1 MTGLVLKLSFNKIGD
16 TTLEGG
22 ICGSFFFVRP
32 NLAVTAQHVL
42 NSNTFNPNPGFK
54 NCQVWL
60 IVEPNIVIE
69 LKLVD
74 LIEYREIDTTLIQ
87 LSNEFSVSI
96 RKTSSSDIESGQEC
110 FNEGFISGIMPY
122 LNTSWNSNGLQ
133 ITSCAFNEII
143 SNGSGHIKSKQFM
156 TVNAADIQ
164 MTSVS
169 GYATSYGGRVGMSG
183 GPLISKNTDEIIGL
197 MSIGLPADKEVKDS
211 LFAVSIEEIN
221 SRIKNALIKFN

>member
-16 TTLEGG
+16 KTLEGG

-42 NSNTFNPNPGFK
+42 NSNTFNPNPGFN

-69 LKLVD
+69 LKLVN
-74 LIEYREIDTTLIQ
+74 LIEHREIDTTLIQ
-87 LSNEFSVSI
+87 LSNDYSVSI
-96 RKTSSSDIESGQEC
+96 RKISLTDIERGHEC
-110 FNEGFISGIMPY
+110 FNEGFIGGKMPF
-122 LNTSWNSNGLQ
+122 LNSSWNSNGLQ
-133 ITSCAFNEII
+133 ITSCAYNGII
-143 SNGSGHIKSKQFM
+143 TNGSGHIKSKHSM
-156 TVNAADIQ
+156 TVDTADIQ

-169 GYATSYGGRVGMSG
+169 GYATSYGGCMGMSG

-197 MSIGLPADKEVKDS
+197 MSIGLPADKEEKDL